1 MKFIKIILI
10 LILSSIYVSCTK
22 NDINSKKGNLKM
34 KNDQKLITF
43 NLTNNKFLLVVKI
56 INNTDYYLSY
66 GVGFKVED
74 SKHNIISPITKY
86 VFSVKSDRTPTST
99 KGLKP
104 NEKVI
109 IKDYHIKEF
118 EEELYVLDIRDKRYK
133 LKRNSIYFIS
143 AVASIYL
150 DSKIYSYE
158 SNKIKIKI

>member
-1 MKFIKIILI
+1 M
-10 LILSSIYVSCTK
+10 
-22 NDINSKKGNLKM
+22 
-34 KNDQKLITF
+34 
-43 NLTNNKFLLVVKI
+43 
-56 INNTDYYLSY
+56 NNTDYYLSY

-150 DSKIYSYE
+150 GSKIYSYE